1 MMKKKVP
8 DNTSII
14 KLGNQDIAETQNL
27 LESMMIYKMQEILSN
42 KNLNRKDNEL
52 KHNQNK
58 HNEIAQNI

>member
-1 MMKKKVP
+1 MMKKKVR